1 MNSDDNHVLYYT
13 NLIHYENTHI
23 QIHNTL
29 ACTHS
34 HTQNHNGDTA
44 EAEENSVKIYSN
56 VV

>member
-13 NLIHYENTHI
+13 NLIGTLWKHTYTTHL
-23 QIHNTL
+23 HVHT
-29 ACTHS
+29 